1 MSNDLMTYYQIVE
14 KDGYLR
20 TPDHARR
27 WSTAVLKTLG
37 VNLSSKTKK
46 QLAKA
51 LPQEL
56 ANDLTRV
63 FWLIHFRNTNM
74 SRLDFQAE
82 VAKRSGNTD
91 AQFAR
96 EPIKAVF
103 RGLKT
108 LTNSDTQKAVADS
121 LSPELRE
128 MWQNA

>member
-1 MSNDLMTYYQIVE
+1 MSQDLTSYYETVE
-14 KDGYLR
+14 KMGYLR
-20 TPDHARR
+20 TPSHARR

-37 VNLSSKTKK
+37 LNLDGKTKK

-51 LPQEL
+51 LPAEL

-63 FWLIHFRNTNM
+63 FWLVHFRNTNI
-74 SRLDFQAE
+74 SCEEFQAN

-91 AQFAR
+91 ARFAR

-103 RGLKT
+103 RGLKA
-108 LTNSDTQKAVADS
+108 LTNTQIQKAVADS